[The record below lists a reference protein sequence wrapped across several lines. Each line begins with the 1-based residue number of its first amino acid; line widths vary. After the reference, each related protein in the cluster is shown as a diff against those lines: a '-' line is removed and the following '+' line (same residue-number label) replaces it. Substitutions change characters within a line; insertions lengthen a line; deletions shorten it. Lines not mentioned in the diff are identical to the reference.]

1 MSPKCSVVHYN
12 NEGEN
17 NMSTNL
23 SNNQM
28 LLKTCIQQEFLDSAA
43 YNTENDYFEFFSA
56 VQVLKNYNLSDNEIE
71 NGIVG
76 NGNDGGCDSIY
87 VFLNGELLSIDQI
100 ENLSAAKGSILKL
113 IIIQS
118 KKTSSF
124 NEDAIMKWKTV
135 SENLLNISNNID
147 SFAKRYNEGVRE
159 GFRLFRDALTKLI
172 RLQVKIQI
180 QYYYVT
186 LATELHLNV
195 KQQAVELKDLILQ
208 MYPSAQADICFVG
221 ADDLM
226 KLYYTDSDVNIN
238 LLLSDNPITLGSKV
252 EYVAL
257 VNLSTYYKF
266 ITDETGALRRS
277 FFEANVRDYQG
288 KNTVNNCIAETLSNN
303 DGLEDFWWLNNGI
316 TILADNITQIT
327 TKELSLL
334 NPEIVN
340 GLQTSTE
347 IYNYFSNNPLQLEKE
362 ARNVLVRV
370 IVPESEEIRD
380 NIIFATNNQTNIP
393 KSSLRVTDTIH
404 LQIEMYFKS
413 RGLYYDRRKNYYKNQ
428 KKRSTEIVGVS
439 FLAQC
444 LISIILRKPDF
455 ARARPSTLLT
465 DDNTYSFLYEEN
477 QNLEAY
483 YKAALLGKKVH
494 KNLSLTQ
501 EMTPA
506 ERSDVLFYLLYAVAA
521 KVLNK
526 KEIDFTDLE
535 NLDCTQVADTTINT
549 IKEQVYTKY
558 KELGGNG
565 RVAKSSSFIDE
576 IYSLLGF

>member
-1 MSPKCSVVHYN
+1 
-12 NEGEN
+12 
-17 NMSTNL
+17 MSTNL
-23 SNNQM
+23 TNNQM
-28 LLKTCIQQEFLDSAA
+28 LLKTCVNQEYSESST
-43 YNTENDYFEFFSA
+43 YNSENDYFEFFSA

-76 NGNDGGCDSIY
+76 NGNDGGCDGLY
-87 VFLNGELLSIDQI
+87 VFLNGELLSVDQI
-100 ENLSAAKGSILKL
+100 ENLSAPKGSILTL
-113 IIIQS
+113 IIVQS
-118 KKTSSF
+118 KETYSF

-135 SENLLNISNNID
+135 SENLLNISSDID
-147 SFAKRYNEGVRE
+147 SFAKRYNEEVRD

-172 RLQVKIQI
+172 RSQVKIQI

-186 LATELHLNV
+186 LATEVHPNV
-195 KQQAVELKDLILQ
+195 KQQAVELKDLILR
-208 MYPSAQADICFVG
+208 MYPTAQTDISFIG
-221 ADDLM
+221 ADELM
-226 KLYYTDSDVNIN
+226 RLYYTDSDTNIN

-257 VNLSTYYKF
+257 VNLAIYYNF
-266 ITDETGALRRS
+266 ITDESGTLRRA

-288 KNTVNNCIAETLSNN
+288 KNAVNNCIAETLSSN
-303 DGLEDFWWLNNGI
+303 GAEDFWWLNNGI

-327 TKELSLL
+327 TKELSLR

-347 IYNYFSNNPLQLEKE
+347 IYNYYSANPQQLEKE
-362 ARNVLVRV
+362 KRNVLVRV
-370 IVPESEEIRD
+370 IVPENEEIRD

-393 KSSLRVTDTIH
+393 KSSLRVTGTIH
-404 LQIEMYFKS
+404 LQIESYFKS

-428 KKRSTEIVGVS
+428 KKKSAEIVGVS

-465 DDNTYSFLYEEN
+465 DDKTYAFLYEEN

-483 YKAALLGKKVH
+483 YNAALLGKKIH

-501 EMTPA
+501 EMTHA

-521 KVLNK
+521 KVISK
-526 KEIDFTDLE
+526 KEITFSDLGRLDVE
-535 NLDCTQVADTTINT
+535 NITEANINT
-549 IKEQVYTKY
+549 IKEQIYKRY

-565 RVAKSSSFIDE
+565 RVAKSSSFINE
-576 IYSLLGF
+576 IYAILEL

>member
-1 MSPKCSVVHYN
+1 MP
-12 NEGEN
+12 
-17 NMSTNL
+17 TNL
-23 SNNQM
+23 TNNQM
-28 LLKTCIQQEFLDSAA
+28 LLKTCVNQEFAESST
-43 YNTENDYFEFFSA
+43 YNNENAYFEFFSA
-56 VQVLKNYNLSDNEIE
+56 VQVLKNYNLSDSEIE

-76 NGNDGGCDSIY
+76 NGNDGGCDSLY

-100 ENLSAAKGSILKL
+100 ENLSSTKGSILKL
-113 IIIQS
+113 VIIQS
-118 KKTSSF
+118 KETYSF

-135 SENLLNISNNID
+135 SENLLNISNDID
-147 SFAKRYNEGVRE
+147 SFAKRYNEEVRD

-172 RLQVKIQI
+172 RSQVKIQI

-186 LATELHLNV
+186 LATEVHPNV
-195 KQQAVELKDLILQ
+195 RQQATELKDLILK
-208 MYPSAQADICFVG
+208 MYPAAQTDISFVG
-221 ADDLM
+221 ADELM
-226 KLYYTDSDVNIN
+226 RLYYTDSDININ

-257 VNLSTYYKF
+257 VNLATYYKF
-266 ITDETGALRRS
+266 ITDEAGVLRRA

-288 KNTVNNCIAETLSNN
+288 KNAVNNCIAETLSDN
-303 DGLEDFWWLNNGI
+303 GVEDFWWLNNGI

-347 IYNYFSNNPLQLEKE
+347 IYNYFSTNPQQLESE
-362 ARNVLVRV
+362 RRNVLVRV

-428 KKRSTEIVGVS
+428 KKKAAEIVGVS

-465 DDNTYSFLYEEN
+465 DDATYAFLYEEN

-483 YKAALLGKKVH
+483 YKAALLGKKIH

-521 KVLNK
+521 QVINK
-526 KEIDFTDLE
+526 KEINFSDLA
-535 NLDCTQVADTTINT
+535 NLDFSQVNDVIING
-549 IKEQVYTKY
+549 IKERVYNKY

-565 RVAKSSSFIDE
+565 RVAKSSSFINE
-576 IYSLLGF
+576 IDTLFNL

>member
-1 MSPKCSVVHYN
+1 MP
-12 NEGEN
+12 
-17 NMSTNL
+17 TNL
-23 SNNQM
+23 TNNQM
-28 LLKTCIQQEFLDSAA
+28 LLKTCVNQEYSESST
-43 YNTENDYFEFFSA
+43 YNSENDYFEFFSA
-56 VQVLKNYNLSDNEIE
+56 VQVLKKYNLSDNEIE

-76 NGNDGGCDSIY
+76 NGNDGGCDGLY
-87 VFLNGELLSIDQI
+87 VFLNGELLSVDQI
-100 ENLSAAKGSILKL
+100 ENLSAPKGSILTL
-113 IIIQS
+113 IIVQS
-118 KKTSSF
+118 KETYSF

-135 SENLLNISNNID
+135 SENLLNISSDID
-147 SFAKRYNEGVRE
+147 SFAKRYNEEVRD

-172 RLQVKIQI
+172 RSQVKIQI

-186 LATELHLNV
+186 LATEIHPNV
-195 KQQAVELKDLILQ
+195 KQQAVELKDLILR
-208 MYPSAQADICFVG
+208 MYPTAQTDIFFIG
-221 ADDLM
+221 ADELM
-226 KLYYTDSDVNIN
+226 RLYYTDSDTNIN

-257 VNLSTYYKF
+257 VNLAIYYNF
-266 ITDETGALRRS
+266 ITDESGTLRRA

-288 KNTVNNCIAETLSNN
+288 KNAVNNCIAETLSSN
-303 DGLEDFWWLNNGI
+303 GAEDFWWLNNGI

-327 TKELSLL
+327 TKELSLR

-347 IYNYFSNNPLQLEKE
+347 IYNYYSANPQQLEKE
-362 ARNVLVRV
+362 KRNVLVRV
-370 IVPESEEIRD
+370 IVPENEEIRD

-393 KSSLRVTDTIH
+393 KSSLRVTGTIH
-404 LQIEMYFKS
+404 LQIESYFKS

-428 KKRSTEIVGVS
+428 KKKSAEIVGVS

-465 DDNTYSFLYEEN
+465 DDKTYAFLYEEN

-483 YKAALLGKKVH
+483 YNAALLGKKIH

-501 EMTPA
+501 EMTHA

-521 KVLNK
+521 KVISK
-526 KEIDFTDLE
+526 KEITFSDLGRLDVE
-535 NLDCTQVADTTINT
+535 NITEANINT
-549 IKEQVYTKY
+549 IKEQIYKRY

-565 RVAKSSSFIDE
+565 RVAKSSSFINE
-576 IYSLLGF
+576 IYAILEL

>member
-1 MSPKCSVVHYN
+1 MSK
-12 NEGEN
+12 
-17 NMSTNL
+17 TL
-23 SNNQM
+23 TNNQM
-28 LLKTCIQQEFLDSAA
+28 LLKTCINQEFLDSSVYSA
-43 YNTENDYFEFFSA
+43 ENDYFEFFSA

-76 NGNDGGCDSIY
+76 NGNDGGCDSLY
-87 VFLNGELLSIDQI
+87 VFLNGELLSADQI
-100 ENLSAAKGSILKL
+100 ENLSSAKGSILKL

-118 KKTSSF
+118 KEQYSF
-124 NEDAIMKWKTV
+124 GEDAIMKWKTV
-135 SENLLNISNNID
+135 SENLLNISNDID
-147 SFAKRYNEGVRE
+147 SFSERYNEEVRD

-172 RLQVKIQI
+172 RSQVKIHI
-180 QYYYVT
+180 QYFYVT
-186 LATELHLNV
+186 LATEVHPNV
-195 KQQAVELKDLILQ
+195 KQQASELKDLILK
-208 MYPSAQADICFVG
+208 MYPAAQIDISFVG
-221 ADDLM
+221 ADKLM
-226 KLYYTDSDVNIN
+226 RLYYTDSDININ

-257 VNLSTYYKF
+257 VNLATYFKF
-266 ITDETGALRRS
+266 ITDEAGVLRRA
-277 FFEANVRDYQG
+277 FFESNVRDYQG
-288 KNTVNNCIAETLSNN
+288 KNAVNNCIAETLSDN
-303 DGLEDFWWLNNGI
+303 GIEDFWWLNNGI

-347 IYNYFSNNPLQLEKE
+347 IYNYFSNNPQQLENEK
-362 ARNVLVRV
+362 RNVLVRV

-428 KKRSTEIVGVS
+428 KKKSTDIVGVS

-465 DDNTYSFLYEEN
+465 DDETYSYLYEQN
-477 QNLEAY
+477 QNLESY
-483 YKAALLGKKVH
+483 YKAALLGKRIH
-494 KNLSLTQ
+494 KNLRLTQ

-521 KVLNK
+521 KIINK
-526 KEIDFTDLE
+526 KEISFTDLG
-535 NLDCTQVADTTINT
+535 NIDISQINDNIINE
-549 IKEQVYTKY
+549 IKEQVYAKY

-565 RVAKSSSFIDE
+565 RVAKSSTFINE
-576 IYSLLGF
+576 IYSLLGL

>member
-1 MSPKCSVVHYN
+1 
-12 NEGEN
+12 
-17 NMSTNL
+17 MSTNL
-23 SNNQM
+23 TNNQM
-28 LLKTCIQQEFLDSAA
+28 LLKTCVNQEYSESST
-43 YNTENDYFEFFSA
+43 YNSENDYFEFFSA

-76 NGNDGGCDSIY
+76 NGNDGGCDGLY
-87 VFLNGELLSIDQI
+87 VFLNGELLSVDQI
-100 ENLSAAKGSILKL
+100 ENLSAPKGSILTL
-113 IIIQS
+113 IIVQS
-118 KKTSSF
+118 KETYSF

-135 SENLLNISNNID
+135 SENLLNISSDID
-147 SFAKRYNEGVRE
+147 SFAKRYNEEVRD

-172 RLQVKIQI
+172 RSQVKIQI

-186 LATELHLNV
+186 LATEVHPNV
-195 KQQAVELKDLILQ
+195 KQQAVELKDLILR
-208 MYPSAQADICFVG
+208 MYPTAQTDISFIG
-221 ADDLM
+221 ADELM
-226 KLYYTDSDVNIN
+226 RLYYTDSDTNIN
-238 LLLSDNPITLGSKV
+238 LLLSDNPITLGSRV

-257 VNLSTYYKF
+257 VNLAIYYNF
-266 ITDETGALRRS
+266 ITDESGTLRRA

-288 KNTVNNCIAETLSNN
+288 KNAVNNCIAETLSSN
-303 DGLEDFWWLNNGI
+303 GAEDFWWLNNGI

-327 TKELSLL
+327 TKELSLR

-347 IYNYFSNNPLQLEKE
+347 IYNYYSANPQQLEKE
-362 ARNVLVRV
+362 KRNVLVRV
-370 IVPESEEIRD
+370 IVPENEEIRD

-393 KSSLRVTDTIH
+393 KSSLRVTGTIH
-404 LQIEMYFKS
+404 LQIESYFKS

-428 KKRSTEIVGVS
+428 KKKSAEIVGVS

-465 DDNTYSFLYEEN
+465 DDKTYAFLYEEN

-483 YKAALLGKKVH
+483 YNAALLGKKIH

-501 EMTPA
+501 EMPHA

-521 KVLNK
+521 KVISK
-526 KEIDFTDLE
+526 KEITFSDLGRLDVE
-535 NLDCTQVADTTINT
+535 NITEANINT
-549 IKEQVYTKY
+549 IKEQIYKRY

-565 RVAKSSSFIDE
+565 RVAKSSSFINE
-576 IYSLLGF
+576 IYAILEL